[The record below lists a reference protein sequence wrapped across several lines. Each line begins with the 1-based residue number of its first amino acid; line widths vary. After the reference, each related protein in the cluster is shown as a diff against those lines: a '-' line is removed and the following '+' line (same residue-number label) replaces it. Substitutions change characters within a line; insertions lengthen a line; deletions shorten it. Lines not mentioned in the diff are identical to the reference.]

1 MKDDYEEILQQK
13 DEILESSMNGVSN
26 NEKIVET
33 LEQLCKDAKK
43 PQIQRKSKFAQL
55 MAEMFETQKN
65 LQKSFDEI
73 Q

>member
-43 PQIQRKSKFAQL
+43 PQIQRKSKIAQL
-55 MAEMFETQKN
+55 MWNKEAREKN
-65 LQKSFDEI
+65 
-73 Q
+73 